1 MDLGGGGGGVGGAPL
16 PRDDLQVSNETGILI
31 IGVEVK
37 HETRLKN
44 L

>member
-1 MDLGGGGGGVGGAPL
+1 MGGGGVGGAPRR
-16 PRDDLQVSNETGILI
+16 RDDLLVSNETGILI